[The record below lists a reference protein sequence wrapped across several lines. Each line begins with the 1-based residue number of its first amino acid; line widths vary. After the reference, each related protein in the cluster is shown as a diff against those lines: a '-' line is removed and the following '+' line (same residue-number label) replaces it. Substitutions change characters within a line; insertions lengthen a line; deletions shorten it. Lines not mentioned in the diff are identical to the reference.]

1 MKLLCGYQAQLLG
14 FLRCVHPSPSGCAAL
29 PDVSS
34 VIPILSLVRLRF
46 RAWCDCVCG
55 GGGADFTAS
64 LYRACTGLGRSGEG
78 ASGCVGS

>member
-1 MKLLCGYQAQLLG
+1 MLFVVLRSGMKLLCGYQAQLLG
-14 FLRCVHPSPSGCAAL
+14 FLRCVHPSPSGCAAF

-55 GGGADFTAS
+55 GGGA
-64 LYRACTGLGRSGEG
+64 RAVALGVDPK
-78 ASGCVGS
+78 AKK